1 MQLAHFSFGIGAFCS
16 PFIVEPFLKEI
27 GESSPEHAAHSNS
40 TDSGVSKEPLYI
52 DPSTLRI
59 KWAYFIIGAISFLIW
74 ITYVVT
80 YLKKRDNKA
89 HPTRESAKVKKSNN
103 SKETVVKLEI
113 VRMDEKTEQIARQPQ
128 EAAQPVSKVKTHRP
142 HHKFVMVIL
151 SALFIHLAYGL
162 ELSFGVMLASYARLS
177 NLHLTK
183 SKASFVTS

>member
-52 DPSTLRI
+52 DPSTLQI

-103 SKETVVKLEI
+103 SETVVKLEI
-113 VRMDEKTEQIARQPQ
+113 VKLEKS
-128 EAAQPVSKVKTHRP
+128 VFKVKTHRP

-151 SALFIHLAYGL
+151 SALFIHLSYGL

-177 NLHLTK
+177 DLHLTK

>member
-103 SKETVVKLEI
+103 SETVVKLEI
-113 VRMDEKTEQIARQPQ
+113 VKLEKS
-128 EAAQPVSKVKTHRP
+128 VFKVKTHRP